1 MKIEHVAMY
10 VNDLE
15 AARAF
20 FIKYF
25 HAVSGEKSHNKNQN
39 MCFVYGFVQ

>member
-1 MKIEHVAMY
+1 MKIEHVALS

-20 FIKYF
+20 FMNYF
-25 HAVSGEKSHNKNQN
+25 GATSNAGYHNPPPASAPTS
-39 MCFVYGFVQ
+39 